1 MIKKFWLIKWYW
13 YKLPD
18 YLNFKKNV
26 ILITCLIKDDGK
38 WVNVIYKYFHKK
50 HCKINKHNTKCI
62 SKMVELVFVRGSEKR
77 NRSSFYW

>member
-1 MIKKFWLIKWYW
+1 MFHETTIMIVTGD
-13 YKLPD
+13 KLTDDSP
-18 YLNFKKNV
+18 FKNAV

-38 WVNVIYKYFHKK
+38 WVNVIHKYFHKK
-50 HCKINKHNTKCI
+50 HCKINKYNTKCI